1 MQAFLFIRMNGVL
14 RCNSIYE
21 RNSYLFDILE
31 FGGESPRTMRYGLCW
46 SNNTFGC
53 HSTGRYLP
61 LGVWNSSNRI
71 FTLL

>member
-31 FGGESPRTMRYGLCW
+31 FGDESPLTIRARCGAFRY
-46 SNNTFGC
+46 FPD
-53 HSTGRYLP
+53 P
-61 LGVWNSSNRI
+61 LGIVPAEQLDKLE
-71 FTLL
+71 FG